1 MLRGNVL
8 SDTQARR
15 GEFAGF
21 RGPGMKLVSSIFGG
35 RKDAATSETIADIDE
50 LDISSRHY
58 SAQSDASSESAALD
72 EVDES
77 IADAI
82 QSDLDL
88 QADSMLGD
96 EDLSH
101 DLSDDVSLVEEISA
115 EIAAESGNGSH
126 VRHHEREDDDFSA
139 ARGADHGYHTSIT
152 NNLVKVRP
160 ERSTEMELISGRL
173 SEFNGF
179 NALNSDLTHQ
189 LSTVSDAISQSQ
201 RSFSAMQEFVRGFEN
216 DIYRAGQ
223 IEADRDELMSENIAL
238 KNELDKVSSRH
249 AARVSESEMLQ
260 DRNKQLRAQ
269 LDARKSAQTELENR
283 LERMAKELGD
293 SRDAHDEISSDN
305 QRLSNA
311 HDRITSEKETLAE
324 AKSELQDRYGK
335 LRQTESELRGQ
346 ILEFKLQNEKLNKV
360 HGALVSD
367 HEKLR
372 NELRL
377 TQREHSE
384 AQNKFVLL
392 EDETKQLQIENE
404 TLKSRSAADSYA
416 LRNELDMQKST
427 LRVSERALA
436 EANARIKDLQRD
448 LIDSENAQR
457 GSTDRLSALQ
467 SEFEQEK
474 KELSNANFKLSDVNL
489 KYMSDLLSLDQQR
502 EQNKLFQHNVEVLI
516 AENRRLAKFESLYQ
530 ASENQIKDLK
540 GKLNLFAE
548 TFKNDAAVQR
558 LRQSFAEGEEDEKAR
573 KPKIKTETADK
584 LEAELG
590 LGSKH

>member
-1 MLRGNVL
+1 
-8 SDTQARR
+8 
-15 GEFAGF
+15 
-21 RGPGMKLVSSIFGG
+21 MKLVSSIFGA
-35 RKDAATSETIADIDE
+35 RKDTAA
-50 LDISSRHY
+50 
-58 SAQSDASSESAALD
+58 SDAASEAYEREMETPKYESANQTD
-72 EVDES
+72 VSYDDVDES

-88 QADSMLGD
+88 QADNQNTD
-96 EDLSH
+96 DDDDL
-101 DLSDDVSLVEEISA
+101 DMDVDVSLVEDISA
-115 EIAAESGNGSH
+115 EIAADSATSEPEMH
-126 VRHHEREDDDFSA
+126 DTDDDDDDMPLGMTAPRSYD
-139 ARGADHGYHTSIT
+139 ADIGS
-152 NNLVKVRP
+152 NLVRVRP
-160 ERSTEMELISGRL
+160 ERSAELELISGRL
-173 SEFNGF
+173 NEFNSF
-179 NALNSDLTHQ
+179 ANLNTDLSHQ
-189 LSTVSDAISQSQ
+189 LAVVSETIAQSQ
-201 RSFSAMQEFVRGFEN
+201 RSFASMQEFVRNFEN
-216 DIYRAGQ
+216 DIYRSGQ
-223 IEADRDELMSENIAL
+223 IEGDRDELMAENIQL

-249 AARVSESEMLQ
+249 AARVSETEMLQ

-269 LDARKSAQTELENR
+269 LDARKAAQTELEAR
-283 LERMAKELGD
+283 LEKVTKELGD
-293 SRDAHDEISSDN
+293 ARDTHDDIFSEN
-305 QRLSNA
+305 QRLHNA
-311 HDRITSEKETLAE
+311 YERVNTEKETLAE
-324 AKSELQDRYGK
+324 SRSDLQDRYGK

-346 ILEFKLQNEKLNKV
+346 ILEYKLQNEKLNKV

-377 TQREHSE
+377 TQRENSE

-392 EDETKQLQIENE
+392 EDEAKQLQIENE
-404 TLKSRSAADSYA
+404 TLKSRAAADSYA

-448 LIDSENAQR
+448 LIETENGQR
-457 GSTDRLSALQ
+457 IATERLNAVQ
-467 SEFEQEK
+467 AEFEQEK

-540 GKLNLFAE
+540 AKLNLFAD

-558 LRQSFAEGEEDEKAR
+558 LRQSFSEGEEEKVRTPKADNKKAEDNKGDE
-573 KPKIKTETADK
+573 
-584 LEAELG
+584 
-590 LGSKH
+590 

>member
-1 MLRGNVL
+1 
-8 SDTQARR
+8 
-15 GEFAGF
+15 
-21 RGPGMKLVSSIFGG
+21 MKLVSSIFGA
-35 RKDAATSETIADIDE
+35 RKDTAA
-50 LDISSRHY
+50 
-58 SAQSDASSESAALD
+58 SDAASEAYEREMETPKYESANETD
-72 EVDES
+72 VSYDDVDES

-88 QADSMLGD
+88 QADNQNAD
-96 EDLSH
+96 DDDDL
-101 DLSDDVSLVEEISA
+101 DMDVDVSLVEDISA
-115 EIAAESGNGSH
+115 EIASDSVSSESEL
-126 VRHHEREDDDFSA
+126 HETEDDDDDLPLSA
-139 ARGADHGYHTSIT
+139 SMPRSYDADIGS
-152 NNLVKVRP
+152 NLVRVRP
-160 ERSTEMELISGRL
+160 ERSAELELISGRL
-173 SEFNGF
+173 NEFNSF
-179 NALNSDLTHQ
+179 ANLNNDLTHQ
-189 LSTVSDAISQSQ
+189 LAVVSETIAQSQ
-201 RSFSAMQEFVRGFEN
+201 RSFASMQEFVRNFEN
-216 DIYRAGQ
+216 DIYRSGQ
-223 IEADRDELMSENIAL
+223 IEGDRDELMAENISL

-249 AARVSESEMLQ
+249 AARVSETEMLQ

-269 LDARKSAQTELENR
+269 LDARKAAQTELEAR
-283 LERMAKELGD
+283 LDKVTKELGD
-293 SRDAHDEISSDN
+293 ARDTHDDIFSEN
-305 QRLSNA
+305 QRLHNA
-311 HDRITSEKETLAE
+311 YERVNTEKETLAE
-324 AKSELQDRYGK
+324 SRSDLQDRYGK

-346 ILEFKLQNEKLNKV
+346 ILEYKLQNEKLNKV

-377 TQREHSE
+377 TQRENSE

-392 EDETKQLQIENE
+392 EDEAKQLQIENE
-404 TLKSRSAADSYA
+404 TLKSRAAADSYA

-448 LIDSENAQR
+448 LIDTENGQR
-457 GSTDRLSALQ
+457 VATERLNAVQ
-467 SEFEQEK
+467 AEFEQEK

-540 GKLNLFAE
+540 AKLNLFAD

-558 LRQSFAEGEEDEKAR
+558 LRQSFSEGEEEKVRAPKADNKKANDDDKGDE
-573 KPKIKTETADK
+573 
-584 LEAELG
+584 
-590 LGSKH
+590 

>member
-1 MLRGNVL
+1 
-8 SDTQARR
+8 
-15 GEFAGF
+15 
-21 RGPGMKLVSSIFGG
+21 MKLVSSIFGA
-35 RKDAATSETIADIDE
+35 RKD
-50 LDISSRHY
+50 
-58 SAQSDASSESAALD
+58 SAASEAASEAFEREMETPKYETANETD
-72 EVDES
+72 VSYDDVDES

-88 QADSMLGD
+88 QADNQNTD
-96 EDLSH
+96 DDDDL
-101 DLSDDVSLVEEISA
+101 DMDVDVSLVEDISA
-115 EIAAESGNGSH
+115 EIAAEAATSEPEL
-126 VRHHEREDDDFSA
+126 HETDDDDDLPLTMAQERSYD
-139 ARGADHGYHTSIT
+139 ADIGS
-152 NNLVKVRP
+152 NLVRVRP
-160 ERSTEMELISGRL
+160 ERSAELELISGRL
-173 SEFNGF
+173 NEFSSFSN
-179 NALNSDLTHQ
+179 LNNDLSHQ
-189 LSTVSDAISQSQ
+189 LSVVSETIAQSQ
-201 RSFSAMQEFVRGFEN
+201 RSFASMQEFVRNFEN
-216 DIYRAGQ
+216 DIYRSGQ
-223 IEADRDELMSENIAL
+223 IEGDRDELMAENIAL

-249 AARVSESEMLQ
+249 AARVSETEMLQ

-269 LDARKSAQTELENR
+269 LDARKAAQTELEAR
-283 LERMAKELGD
+283 LEKVTKELGD
-293 SRDAHDEISSDN
+293 SRDTHDDIFSEN
-305 QRLSNA
+305 QRLHNA
-311 HDRITSEKETLAE
+311 YERVNTEKETLAE
-324 AKSELQDRYGK
+324 SRSDLQDRYGK

-346 ILEFKLQNEKLNKV
+346 ILEYKLQNEKLNKV

-377 TQREHSE
+377 TQRENSE

-392 EDETKQLQIENE
+392 EDEAKQLQIENE
-404 TLKSRSAADSYA
+404 TLKSRAAADSYA

-448 LIDSENAQR
+448 LIDTENGQR
-457 GSTDRLSALQ
+457 IATERLNAVQ
-467 SEFEQEK
+467 AEFEQEK

-540 GKLNLFAE
+540 AKLNLFAD

-558 LRQSFAEGEEDEKAR
+558 LRQSFSEGEEEKAR
-573 KPKIKTETADK
+573 APK
-584 LEAELG
+584 AEVKKAEE
-590 LGSKH
+590 SKDDE

>member
-1 MLRGNVL
+1 
-8 SDTQARR
+8 
-15 GEFAGF
+15 
-21 RGPGMKLVSSIFGG
+21 MKLVSSIFGA
-35 RKDAATSETIADIDE
+35 RKEAAAAEAEPEFANHGTAAA
-50 LDISSRHY
+50 RY
-58 SAQSDASSESAALD
+58 SAGAEIANDFD
-72 EVDES
+72 DVDES

-82 QSDLDL
+82 QSDLEFHPE
-88 QADSMLGD
+88 SGD
-96 EDLSH
+96 TDEELDV
-101 DLSDDVSLVEEISA
+101 DVSLVEEISA
-115 EIAAESGNGSH
+115 GLAADAGTARAAGGH
-126 VRHHEREDDDFSA
+126 DDDDLPLVRSQDMD
-139 ARGADHGYHTSIT
+139 RHDEIT
-152 NNLVKVRP
+152 NNLVRVRP
-160 ERSTEMELISGRL
+160 ERSAELELISGRL
-173 SEFNGF
+173 NEY
-179 NALNSDLTHQ
+179 NAFSNLNNDLSQQ
-189 LSTVSDAISQSQ
+189 LQTVNEAISQSH
-201 RSFSAMQEFVRGFEN
+201 RSFAAMQDFVRNFEN
-216 DIYRAGQ
+216 DIYRSGQ
-223 IEADRDELMSENIAL
+223 IEGDRDELMSENISL

-269 LDARKSAQTELENR
+269 LDARKSAQTELEAR
-283 LERMAKELGD
+283 IERISKELSGA
-293 SRDAHDEISSDN
+293 RDGQDDLTSEN
-305 QRLSNA
+305 QRLLNA
-311 HDRITSEKETLAE
+311 HDRLNSEKESLAE

-335 LRQTESELRGQ
+335 LRQAESELRGQ
-346 ILEFKLQNEKLNKV
+346 ILEYKLQNEKLSKV
-360 HGALVSD
+360 HGALVAD

-377 TQREHSE
+377 TQRENSE

-404 TLKSRSAADSYA
+404 TLKSRAAADSYA

-448 LIDSENAQR
+448 LTDSENSQR
-457 GSTDRLSALQ
+457 GMNDRLNSLQ
-467 SEFEQEK
+467 GEFEQEK

-540 GKLNLFAE
+540 GKLNLFAD

-558 LRQSFAEGEEDEKAR
+558 LRQSFAEGEEEKLR
-573 KPKIKTETADK
+573 KPKIKTESADK
-584 LEAELG
+584 DEADLNPG
-590 LGSKH
+590 LKH

>member
-1 MLRGNVL
+1 
-8 SDTQARR
+8 
-15 GEFAGF
+15 
-21 RGPGMKLVSSIFGG
+21 MKLVSSIFGA
-35 RKDAATSETIADIDE
+35 RKEAVSEEMSDTPTHDTRPPVHAAAP
-50 LDISSRHY
+50 
-58 SAQSDASSESAALD
+58 SAVPSYD

-82 QSDLDL
+82 QSDLEL
-88 QADSMLGD
+88 QADN
-96 EDLSH
+96 ENT
-101 DLSDDVSLVEEISA
+101 DDDIDVGVSLVEEISA
-115 EIAAESGNGSH
+115 GFAAESVS
-126 VRHHEREDDDFSA
+126 ESDMTDDDDLPLVRAVEQDFA
-139 ARGADHGYHTSIT
+139 PEIT
-152 NNLVKVRP
+152 HNLVRVRP
-160 ERSTEMELISGRL
+160 ERSAELNLISGRL
-173 SEFNGF
+173 NEYHSFAN
-179 NALNSDLTHQ
+179 LNTDLTHQ
-189 LSTVSDAISQSQ
+189 LSAVSEAIAQSH
-201 RSFSAMQEFVRGFEN
+201 RSFGAMQDFVRNFEN

-223 IEADRDELMSENIAL
+223 IEGDRDELMSENIAL
-238 KNELDKVSSRH
+238 KNELDKISSRH

-269 LDARKSAQTELENR
+269 LDARKVAQTELESRHER
-283 LERMAKELGD
+283 LAKEL
-293 SRDAHDEISSDN
+293 SAARDAHDDLSADN
-305 QRLSNA
+305 QRLLSV
-311 HDRITSEKETLAE
+311 HERVTSEKEALAE

-335 LRQTESELRGQ
+335 LRQAESELRGQ
-346 ILEFKLQNEKLNKV
+346 ILEYKLQNEKLNKV

-377 TQREHSE
+377 TQRENSE

-404 TLKSRSAADSYA
+404 TLKSRAAADSYA

-448 LIDSENAQR
+448 LTDSENGQR
-457 GSTDRLSALQ
+457 AATERLGALQ
-467 SEFEQEK
+467 GEFEQEK

-540 GKLNLFAE
+540 GKLNLFAD

-558 LRQSFAEGEEDEKAR
+558 LRQSFSESEEEKFR
-573 KPKIKTETADK
+573 KPKAKPEPSEN
-584 LEAELG
+584 LL
-590 LGSKH
+590 

>member
-1 MLRGNVL
+1 
-8 SDTQARR
+8 
-15 GEFAGF
+15 
-21 RGPGMKLVSSIFGG
+21 MKLVSSIFGA
-35 RKDAATSETIADIDE
+35 RKEAAAVDVADEVDVAETARAAYNDAASP
-50 LDISSRHY
+50 SSAY
-58 SAQSDASSESAALD
+58 D

-77 IADAI
+77 LADAI
-82 QSDLDL
+82 QSDLEL
-88 QADSMLGD
+88 QHTADR
-96 EDLSH
+96 EP
-101 DLSDDVSLVEEISA
+101 DDVDVAMVEEISA
-115 EIAAESGNGSH
+115 QIAAGTHSSSED
-126 VRHHEREDDDFSA
+126 RDDDLPLV
-139 ARGADHGYHTSIT
+139 RTEDHAYDNEIT
-152 NNLVKVRP
+152 NNLVRVRP
-160 ERSTEMELISGRL
+160 ERSAELDLISGRL
-173 SEFNGF
+173 NEFNSF
-179 NALNSDLTHQ
+179 SNLNTDLSHQ
-189 LSTVSDAISQSQ
+189 LSAVSDAITQSH
-201 RSFSAMQEFVRGFEN
+201 RSFAAMQEFVRNFEN

-223 IEADRDELMSENIAL
+223 IEGDRDELMAENIAL

-269 LDARKSAQTELENR
+269 LDARKAAQTELESK
-283 LERMAKELGD
+283 LERIAKDFSD
-293 SRDAHDEISSDN
+293 SRDAFDDLSSDN
-305 QRLSNA
+305 HRLQNA
-311 HDRITSEKETLAE
+311 HDRVLAEKEALAE

-335 LRQTESELRGQ
+335 LRQAESELRGQ
-346 ILEFKLQNEKLNKV
+346 ILEYKLQNEKLNKV

-377 TQREHSE
+377 TQRENSE

-404 TLKSRSAADSYA
+404 TLKSRAAADSYA

-436 EANARIKDLQRD
+436 ESNARIKDLQRD
-448 LIDSENAQR
+448 LIDSENSQR
-457 GSTDRLSALQ
+457 TMAERLNAVQ

-540 GKLNLFAE
+540 GKLNLFAD

-558 LRQSFAEGEEDEKAR
+558 LRQSFAEAEEDKAR
-573 KPKIKTETADK
+573 KPKIKPETGDKADP
-584 LEAELG
+584 ELG
-590 LGSKH
+590 LTLKH

>member
-1 MLRGNVL
+1 
-8 SDTQARR
+8 
-15 GEFAGF
+15 
-21 RGPGMKLVSSIFGG
+21 MKLVSSIFGA
-35 RKDAATSETIADIDE
+35 RK
-50 LDISSRHY
+50 
-58 SAQSDASSESAALD
+58 ESAVSEAASEAFEREMETPKYESANQTDVSYD

-88 QADSMLGD
+88 QADNQNAD
-96 EDLSH
+96 DDDDL
-101 DLSDDVSLVEEISA
+101 DMDVDVSLVEDISA
-115 EIAAESGNGSH
+115 EIAAESATSEPEL
-126 VRHHEREDDDFSA
+126 HETDDDDDLPLTMTQERSY
-139 ARGADHGYHTSIT
+139 GADIGS
-152 NNLVKVRP
+152 NLVRVRP
-160 ERSTEMELISGRL
+160 ERSAELELISGRL
-173 SEFNGF
+173 NEFSSFSN
-179 NALNSDLTHQ
+179 LNNDLSHQ
-189 LSTVSDAISQSQ
+189 LAVVSETIAQSQ
-201 RSFSAMQEFVRGFEN
+201 RSFASMQEFVRNFEN
-216 DIYRAGQ
+216 DIYRSGQ
-223 IEADRDELMSENIAL
+223 IEGDRDELMAENIAL

-249 AARVSESEMLQ
+249 AARVSETEMLQ

-269 LDARKSAQTELENR
+269 LDARKSAQTELEAR
-283 LERMAKELGD
+283 LDKVTKELGD
-293 SRDAHDEISSDN
+293 ARDTHDDIFSEN
-305 QRLSNA
+305 QRLHNA
-311 HDRITSEKETLAE
+311 YERVNTEKETLAE
-324 AKSELQDRYGK
+324 SRSDLQDRYGK

-346 ILEFKLQNEKLNKV
+346 ILEYKLQNEKLNKV

-377 TQREHSE
+377 TQRENSE

-392 EDETKQLQIENE
+392 EDEAKQLQIENE
-404 TLKSRSAADSYA
+404 TLKSRAAADSYA

-436 EANARIKDLQRD
+436 EANARVKDLQRD
-448 LIDSENAQR
+448 LIDTENSQR
-457 GSTDRLSALQ
+457 QATERLNAVQ
-467 SEFEQEK
+467 AEFEQEK

-540 GKLNLFAE
+540 AKLNLFAD

-558 LRQSFAEGEEDEKAR
+558 LRQSFSEGEEEKAR
-573 KPKIKTETADK
+573 APKAEVKKADSNK
-584 LEAELG
+584 DDE
-590 LGSKH
+590 

>member
-1 MLRGNVL
+1 
-8 SDTQARR
+8 
-15 GEFAGF
+15 
-21 RGPGMKLVSSIFGG
+21 MKLVSSIFGA
-35 RKDAATSETIADIDE
+35 RKESAVSDAASEAIEREIETPSYETAN
-50 LDISSRHY
+50 ST
-58 SAQSDASSESAALD
+58 ASTYD
-72 EVDES
+72 DVDES

-88 QADSMLGD
+88 QADNQNAD
-96 EDLSH
+96 DDDDL
-101 DLSDDVSLVEEISA
+101 DMDVDVSLVEDISA
-115 EIAAESGNGSH
+115 EIAADAAA
-126 VRHHEREDDDFSA
+126 REPAMRDAEDHDDDLPLTMTEERSFGGDIGS
-139 ARGADHGYHTSIT
+139 
-152 NNLVKVRP
+152 NLVRVRP
-160 ERSTEMELISGRL
+160 ERSAELELISGRL
-173 SEFNGF
+173 NEFNSF
-179 NALNSDLTHQ
+179 ANLNTDLSHQ
-189 LSTVSDAISQSQ
+189 LSVVSEAIVQSQ
-201 RSFSAMQEFVRGFEN
+201 RSFASMQEFVRNFEN

-223 IEADRDELMSENIAL
+223 IEGDRDELMAENISL

-249 AARVSESEMLQ
+249 AARVSETEMLQ

-269 LDARKSAQTELENR
+269 LDARKSAQTELEAR
-283 LERMAKELGD
+283 LDKVTKELGD
-293 SRDAHDEISSDN
+293 SRDTHDDIFSEN
-305 QRLSNA
+305 QRLHNA
-311 HDRITSEKETLAE
+311 YERVNSEKESLAE
-324 AKSELQDRYGK
+324 SKSELQDRYGK

-346 ILEFKLQNEKLNKV
+346 ILEYKLQNEKLNKV

-377 TQREHSE
+377 TQRENSE

-404 TLKSRSAADSYA
+404 TLKSRAAADSYA

-448 LIDSENAQR
+448 LIENENGLR
-457 GSTDRLSALQ
+457 VSTERLNAVQ
-467 SEFEQEK
+467 AEFEQEK

-516 AENRRLAKFESLYQ
+516 AENRRLAKFESLFQ

-540 GKLNLFAE
+540 AKLNLFAD

-558 LRQSFAEGEEDEKAR
+558 LRQSFSEGEEEKVR
-573 KPKIKTETADK
+573 KPKVEDVKTDE
-584 LEAELG
+584 
-590 LGSKH
+590 

>member
-1 MLRGNVL
+1 
-8 SDTQARR
+8 
-15 GEFAGF
+15 
-21 RGPGMKLVSSIFGG
+21 MKLVSSIFGA
-35 RKDAATSETIADIDE
+35 RKD
-50 LDISSRHY
+50 
-58 SAQSDASSESAALD
+58 SAVSDAASEAIAREIETPVYEPANNVTSAYD
-72 EVDES
+72 DVDES

-88 QADSMLGD
+88 QADNQNAD
-96 EDLSH
+96 DDDL
-101 DLSDDVSLVEEISA
+101 DMDVSLVEDISA
-115 EIAAESGNGSH
+115 EIAADAAA
-126 VRHHEREDDDFSA
+126 HEPELHETGDEDDDDLPLTMTEERSFGDDIGS
-139 ARGADHGYHTSIT
+139 
-152 NNLVKVRP
+152 NLVRVRP
-160 ERSTEMELISGRL
+160 ERSAELELISGRL
-173 SEFNGF
+173 NEFNSF
-179 NALNSDLTHQ
+179 ANLNTDLSHQ
-189 LSTVSDAISQSQ
+189 LSVVSEAIVQSQ
-201 RSFSAMQEFVRGFEN
+201 RSFATMQEFVRNFEN
-216 DIYRAGQ
+216 DIYRSGQ
-223 IEADRDELMSENIAL
+223 IEGDRDELMAENISL

-249 AARVSESEMLQ
+249 AARVSETEMLQ

-269 LDARKSAQTELENR
+269 LDARKAAQTELEAR
-283 LERMAKELGD
+283 LEKVTKELGD
-293 SRDAHDEISSDN
+293 SRDTHDDIFSEN
-305 QRLSNA
+305 QRLHNA
-311 HDRITSEKETLAE
+311 FERVNSEKESLAE
-324 AKSELQDRYGK
+324 SKSELQDRYGK

-346 ILEFKLQNEKLNKV
+346 ILEYKLQNEKLNKV

-377 TQREHSE
+377 TQRENSE

-404 TLKSRSAADSYA
+404 TLKSRAAADSYA

-436 EANARIKDLQRD
+436 ESNARIKDLQRD
-448 LIDSENAQR
+448 LIENEN
-457 GSTDRLSALQ
+457 GLRLATERLNAVQ
-467 SEFEQEK
+467 AEFEQEK

-540 GKLNLFAE
+540 AKLNLFAD

-558 LRQSFAEGEEDEKAR
+558 LRQSFSEGEEEKVR
-573 KPKIKTETADK
+573 KPKPESEKADQ
-584 LEAELG
+584 
-590 LGSKH
+590 

>member
-1 MLRGNVL
+1 
-8 SDTQARR
+8 
-15 GEFAGF
+15 
-21 RGPGMKLVSSIFGG
+21 MKLVSSIFGA
-35 RKDAATSETIADIDE
+35 RKD
-50 LDISSRHY
+50 
-58 SAQSDASSESAALD
+58 SAVSDAASEAIEREIETPSYETANSTASTYD
-72 EVDES
+72 DVDES

-88 QADSMLGD
+88 QADNQNAD
-96 EDLSH
+96 DDDDL
-101 DLSDDVSLVEEISA
+101 DMDVDVSLVEDISA
-115 EIAAESGNGSH
+115 EIAADAAA
-126 VRHHEREDDDFSA
+126 REPAMRDAEDHDDDLPLTMTEERSFGGDIGS
-139 ARGADHGYHTSIT
+139 
-152 NNLVKVRP
+152 NLVRVRP
-160 ERSTEMELISGRL
+160 ERSAELELISGRL
-173 SEFNGF
+173 NEFNSF
-179 NALNSDLTHQ
+179 ANLNTDLSHQ
-189 LSTVSDAISQSQ
+189 LSVVSEAIVQSQ
-201 RSFSAMQEFVRGFEN
+201 RSFASMQEFVRNFEN

-223 IEADRDELMSENIAL
+223 IEGDRDELMAENISL

-249 AARVSESEMLQ
+249 AARVSETEMLQ

-269 LDARKSAQTELENR
+269 LDARKSAQTELEAR
-283 LERMAKELGD
+283 LDKVTKELGD
-293 SRDAHDEISSDN
+293 SRDTHDDIFSEN
-305 QRLSNA
+305 QRLHNA
-311 HDRITSEKETLAE
+311 YERVNSEKESLAE
-324 AKSELQDRYGK
+324 SKSELQDRYGK

-346 ILEFKLQNEKLNKV
+346 ILEYKLQNEKLNKV

-377 TQREHSE
+377 TQRENSE

-404 TLKSRSAADSYA
+404 TLKSRAAADSYA

-448 LIDSENAQR
+448 LIENENGLR
-457 GSTDRLSALQ
+457 VSTERLNAVQ
-467 SEFEQEK
+467 AEFEQEK

-516 AENRRLAKFESLYQ
+516 AENRRLAKFESLFQ

-540 GKLNLFAE
+540 AKLNLFAD

-558 LRQSFAEGEEDEKAR
+558 LRQSFSEGEEEKVR
-573 KPKIKTETADK
+573 KPKVEDVKTDE
-584 LEAELG
+584 
-590 LGSKH
+590 

>member
-1 MLRGNVL
+1 
-8 SDTQARR
+8 
-15 GEFAGF
+15 
-21 RGPGMKLVSSIFGG
+21 MKLVSSIFGA
-35 RKDAATSETIADIDE
+35 RKD
-50 LDISSRHY
+50 
-58 SAQSDASSESAALD
+58 SAASEAASEAFEREMETPKYETANETD
-72 EVDES
+72 VSYDDVDES

-88 QADSMLGD
+88 QADNQNTD
-96 EDLSH
+96 DDDDL
-101 DLSDDVSLVEEISA
+101 DMDVDVSLVEDISA
-115 EIAAESGNGSH
+115 EIAAEAATSEPEL
-126 VRHHEREDDDFSA
+126 HETDDDDDLPLTMTQERSYD
-139 ARGADHGYHTSIT
+139 ADIGS
-152 NNLVKVRP
+152 NLVRVRP
-160 ERSTEMELISGRL
+160 ERSAELELISGRL
-173 SEFNGF
+173 NEFSSFSN
-179 NALNSDLTHQ
+179 LNNDLSHQ
-189 LSTVSDAISQSQ
+189 LSVVSETIAQSQ
-201 RSFSAMQEFVRGFEN
+201 RSFASMQEFVRNFEN
-216 DIYRAGQ
+216 DIYRSGQ
-223 IEADRDELMSENIAL
+223 IEGDRDELMAENIAL

-249 AARVSESEMLQ
+249 AARVSETEMLQ

-269 LDARKSAQTELENR
+269 LDARKAAQTELEAR
-283 LERMAKELGD
+283 LEKVTKELGD
-293 SRDAHDEISSDN
+293 SRDTHDDIFSEN
-305 QRLSNA
+305 QRLHNA
-311 HDRITSEKETLAE
+311 YERVNTEKETLAE
-324 AKSELQDRYGK
+324 SRSDLQDRYGK

-346 ILEFKLQNEKLNKV
+346 ILEYKLQNEKLNKV

-377 TQREHSE
+377 TQRENSE

-392 EDETKQLQIENE
+392 EDEAKQLQIENE
-404 TLKSRSAADSYA
+404 TLKSRAAADSYA

-448 LIDSENAQR
+448 LIDTENGQR
-457 GSTDRLSALQ
+457 IATERLNAVQ
-467 SEFEQEK
+467 AEFEQEK

-540 GKLNLFAE
+540 AKLNLFAD

-558 LRQSFAEGEEDEKAR
+558 LRQSFSEGEEEKAR
-573 KPKIKTETADK
+573 APKSEVKKADDMK
-584 LEAELG
+584 DEE
-590 LGSKH
+590 

>member
-1 MLRGNVL
+1 
-8 SDTQARR
+8 
-15 GEFAGF
+15 
-21 RGPGMKLVSSIFGG
+21 MKLVSSIFGA
-35 RKDAATSETIADIDE
+35 KKEAAREESIAEMANDVEEARLEARDM
-50 LDISSRHY
+50 
-58 SAQSDASSESAALD
+58 SESAPFD
-72 EVDES
+72 DVDES

-82 QSDLDL
+82 QSDLEF
-88 QADSMLGD
+88 QADNENVD
-96 EDLSH
+96 DDL
-101 DLSDDVSLVEEISA
+101 DVDVSLVEEISA
-115 EIAAESGNGSH
+115 EFAAEAGND
-126 VRHHEREDDDFSA
+126 RHALNADHDEPEDRHADRAVEREFPEELA
-139 ARGADHGYHTSIT
+139 
-152 NNLVKVRP
+152 NNLVRVRP
-160 ERSTEMELISGRL
+160 ERSAELELISGRL
-173 SEFNGF
+173 NEYNAFSNLNG
-179 NALNSDLTHQ
+179 DLSHQ
-189 LSTVSDAISQSQ
+189 MSVVSDAIAQSQ
-201 RSFSAMQEFVRGFEN
+201 RSFASMQEFVRNFEN

-223 IEADRDELMSENIAL
+223 IEGDRDELMSENIGL
-238 KNELDKVSSRH
+238 KNELDKISSRH

-269 LDARKSAQTELENR
+269 LDARKAAQTEMEAR
-283 LERMAKELGD
+283 LERTMKELSDARD
-293 SRDAHDEISSDN
+293 SHDDYSSEN
-305 QRLSNA
+305 QRLQNA
-311 HDRITSEKETLAE
+311 FERVQSEKEALAE
-324 AKSELQDRYGK
+324 SKSELQDRYGK
-335 LRQTESELRGQ
+335 LRQAESELRGQ
-346 ILEFKLQNEKLNKV
+346 ILEYKLQNEKLTKV

-377 TQREHSE
+377 TQRENSE

-404 TLKSRSAADSYA
+404 TLKSRAAADSYA

-436 EANARIKDLQRD
+436 ETNSRIKDLQRE
-448 LIDSENAQR
+448 LIDTENAA
-457 GSTDRLSALQ
+457 RLATERLNALQ

-540 GKLNLFAE
+540 GKLNLFAD

-558 LRQSFAEGEEDEKAR
+558 LRQSFAETEDDKAR
-573 KPKIKTETADK
+573 KPKIKADVQEK
-584 LEAELG
+584 SDDG
-590 LGSKH
+590 LGVNALKH